1 LKPLYRN
8 RPGDKH
14 ISYSYNTKSTEKEK
28 FYASAPNAKSKGE
41 RKEISTDMAHRKVW
55 TTQEPE
61 PTIEKKKERKKE
73 RKGQF

>member
-1 LKPLYRN
+1 
-8 RPGDKH
+8 
-14 ISYSYNTKSTEKEK
+14 
-28 FYASAPNAKSKGE
+28 
-41 RKEISTDMAHRKVW
+41 MAHRKVW